1 MKYGRHSQTH
11 HMHWRLGVK
20 LGKIHHIF
28 MRDLVIL
35 DKAII
40 MDASALKLK
49 ILKEIESLEESKLQ
63 EVYGFLQNIIRG
75 EKELE
80 EWDDLNEAQQQ

>member
-1 MKYGRHSQTH
+1 
-11 HMHWRLGVK
+11 
-20 LGKIHHIF
+20 